1 MPLRT
6 VLLMVLG
13 LGFLYLLFTVGAP
26 FLLALIVVIFLE
38 PLTKIFMTKF
48 KMNRLAASTV
58 TSTLFT
64 LGLLGLMGLIGI
76 KIFEELTSFWSNL
89 PSYLKSANSYIQDAL
104 EKASNSYNG
113 VGGDNE
119 LPIKLESLTNNL
131 TDWLSGLATSISKP
145 LVGFAAGIPSFFVV
159 MIVFFV
165 AVYLFSL
172 SLPTMMAS
180 FLSIFAEESRSQVA
194 QVMENLRKSIFGFL
208 RAQFVLSLMTYVVS
222 FVGLLIIGTGYPLA
236 IALLIV
242 VVDIL
247 PILGTGSVLVP
258 WAAYMMLTGDTYTGI
273 GLILLFLVITIV
285 RRIVEPKVLGDA
297 VGIGA
302 LPALISLYVGFELVG
317 LVGVFLGP
325 VVVIVYMA
333 ARKVGLINLKIK
345 L

>member
-1 MPLRT
+1 M
-6 VLLMVLG
+6 
-13 LGFLYLLFTVGAP
+13 
-26 FLLALIVVIFLE
+26 
-38 PLTKIFMTKF
+38 
-48 KMNRLAASTV
+48 
-58 TSTLFT
+58 
-64 LGLLGLMGLIGI
+64 
-76 KIFEELTSFWSNL
+76 
-89 PSYLKSANSYIQDAL
+89 
-104 EKASNSYNG
+104 
-113 VGGDNE
+113 
-119 LPIKLESLTNNL
+119 
-131 TDWLSGLATSISKP
+131 
-145 LVGFAAGIPSFFVV
+145 
-159 MIVFFV
+159 
-165 AVYLFSL
+165 

-208 RAQFVLSLMTYVVS
+208 RAQFVLSLMTYVIS

-273 GLILLFLVITIV
+273 GLILLFLVITVV

>member
-38 PLTKIFMTKF
+38 PLNRIFMTRL
-48 KMNRLAASTV
+48 KMNRLAASTI

-64 LGLLGLMGLIGI
+64 IVLLGLMGLIGL
-76 KIFEELTSFWSNL
+76 KVFNELTSFWSNL
-89 PSYLKSANSYIQDAL
+89 PDYLKNANSYIQDTL
-104 EKASNSYNG
+104 EKASASYNG
-113 VGGDNE
+113 QSDNG
-119 LPIKLESLTNNL
+119 LAINLESVTDKL

-159 MIVFFV
+159 LIVFFV

-208 RAQFVLSLMTYVVS
+208 RAQFVLSLMTYIIS
-222 FVGLLIIGTGYPLA
+222 FVGLLVIGTGYPLA

-258 WAAYMMLTGDTYTGI
+258 WAAYMMLTGDTYTGV
-273 GLILLFLVITIV
+273 GLILLFLVITVV